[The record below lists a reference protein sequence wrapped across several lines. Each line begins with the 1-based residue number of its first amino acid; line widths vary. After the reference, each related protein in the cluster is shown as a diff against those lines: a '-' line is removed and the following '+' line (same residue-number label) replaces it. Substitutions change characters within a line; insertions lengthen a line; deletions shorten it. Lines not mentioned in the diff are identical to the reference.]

1 LGRQYFSRGIVESQL
16 RNGDAY
22 GRMIKS
28 HTIFGGIK

>member
-16 RNGDAY
+16 RNVDAY

-28 HTIFGGIK
+28 QYAWRD

>member
-16 RNGDAY
+16 RNVDAY

-28 HTIFGGIK
+28 HIMLGEIK